1 MQKILYIVGEYQTFL
16 GFPGGS
22 DGKESACECGRP
34 ELDPWVRTTLW
45 RRKQQPTLALCL
57 ENLIDRGAQ

>member
-22 DGKESACECGRP
+22 DGKESAFECGRP

-45 RRKQQPTLALCL
+45 RKKQQPL
-57 ENLIDRGAQ
+57 